1 MKNLEIISYLN
12 RMIENTKYIEKKEV
26 LINVKTNLNN

>member
-12 RMIENTKYIEKKEV
+12 RMIENTKYIKKKEI